1 MSFFDD
7 LLGRAGSALGGA
19 AAGSALGPIGA
30 IGGGIL
36 GALGGGGGGS
46 SSSSQ
51 SGGGRGAD
59 FYAQYGAQ
67 AAAAN
72 TPITLAATRFAADL
86 GNYAGALQLYG
97 RGQNQANQSILQ
109 GAVNRAERADVAR
122 GSEILA
128 ATTGALDVQQQA
140 TKGQFDLADKALQ
153 GRIALQ
159 LLTPN
164 LAAQAA
170 GAAMQGDLALQ
181 KGIADTN
188 LGLKALQESARVNMA
203 QQYAQ
208 NLGQAFLTR
217 AATEGNLALGSQRI
231 AGDLAK
237 LDAGI
242 VGNLTLNKAKTE
254 SDIARTRAS
263 AAATKDLRKNA
274 MGIALAGQNYFG

>member
-140 TKGQFDLADKALQ
+140 TKGQFDLAF
-153 GRIALQ
+153 
-159 LLTPN
+159 TFFPN
-164 LAAQAA
+164 
-170 GAAMQGDLALQ
+170 
-181 KGIADTN
+181 
-188 LGLKALQESARVNMA
+188 
-203 QQYAQ
+203 
-208 NLGQAFLTR
+208 
-217 AATEGNLALGSQRI
+217 
-231 AGDLAK
+231 
-237 LDAGI
+237 
-242 VGNLTLNKAKTE
+242 
-254 SDIARTRAS
+254 
-263 AAATKDLRKNA
+263 
-274 MGIALAGQNYFG
+274 

>member
-263 AAATKDLRKNA
+263 AAATKDLRQNA
-274 MGIALAGQNYFG
+274 VGIAMAGNRYFG